1 MVAFIDA
8 HREAYGVEPICQV
21 LQTAP
26 SWYYEQKARAAQ
38 PERVPARTQRD
49 AVLRPVIDRVWRANR
64 RAYGAKKVWKA
75 LHREGE
81 RVARCTVARLMKADG
96 LRGVVRGRRVRT
108 TIPDMLADRP
118 QDLVQR
124 NFTATR
130 PNQLWVSDFTY
141 VSTWRGFVYVAFVID
156 VFSRRIVGWRAS
168 TSLRTDLA
176 LDALEQALYD
186 RETDEPLVH
195 HSDRG
200 VQYLSIRYTERL
212 ADAGI
217 EPSVGSRGDSYDNAL
232 AETIIGLYKTE
243 VIYHDGPWRGL
254 EHVELS
260 TLEWVSWFN
269 TLRLLEPLGYLPP
282 AEFEAQ
288 YHTSTSDLAE
298 LVLK

>member
-8 HREAYGVEPICQV
+8 HREAYGVEPICRV

-26 SWYYEQKARAAQ
+26 SWYYEQKARVAQ
-38 PERVPARTQRD
+38 PERVPARAQRD

-96 LRGVVRGRRVRT
+96 LHGVVRGRRVRT
-108 TIPDMLADRP
+108 TIPDTQAERP

-124 NFTATR
+124 HFTATR

-168 TSLRTDLA
+168 TSWRTDLA

-186 RETDEPLVH
+186 RDTNEPLVH

-232 AETIIGLYKTE
+232 AKTLIGLYKTE

-254 EHVELS
+254 EHVELA

-269 TLRLLEPLGYLPP
+269 TVRLLEPLGYVPP

-288 YHTSTSDLAE
+288 YHTSHSELAE